1 MSRVVLSEGDGK
13 YRSTRIRVGREASDR
28 IEVLEGLTTQ
38 DIVVTSAQFMLDS
51 ESSQSADLSRI
62 NGVEPPAETVWA
74 KGEITNVMADHAML
88 TINHQPVPE
97 WNWPGMV
104 MDFNVEPDVAMDK
117 LTAGQQI
124 EFEMA
129 KTPDGQYT
137 VTAINPS
144 ENAMPTEIWVNG
156 NITMLMADFGMIT
169 IEHSDVPEWNWQS
182 GEMNFSTD
190 GNVDFTGFKEGD
202 TARFLIKKQ
211 GSEFILSELKH
222 GGEQP

>member
-1 MSRVVLSEGDGK
+1 
-13 YRSTRIRVGREASDR
+13 
-28 IEVLEGLTTQ
+28 
-38 DIVVTSAQFMLDS
+38 
-51 ESSQSADLSRI
+51 
-62 NGVEPPAETVWA
+62 VWA
-74 KGEITNVMADHAML
+74 KGEITNVMAGHAML

-104 MDFNVEPDVAMDK
+104 MDFNVEPNVAIEALK
-117 LTAGQQI
+117 AGQQI

-129 KTPDGQYT
+129 KTPDGQYK

-144 ENAMPTEIWVNG
+144 ENPMPTEIWVNG
-156 NITMLMADFGMIT
+156 NISMLMADFGMIT
-169 IEHSDVPEWNWQS
+169 IVHSDVPEWNWQS

-190 GNVDFTGFKEGD
+190 GNVDFTGFEEGD
-202 TARFLIKKQ
+202 NARFLIQKQ